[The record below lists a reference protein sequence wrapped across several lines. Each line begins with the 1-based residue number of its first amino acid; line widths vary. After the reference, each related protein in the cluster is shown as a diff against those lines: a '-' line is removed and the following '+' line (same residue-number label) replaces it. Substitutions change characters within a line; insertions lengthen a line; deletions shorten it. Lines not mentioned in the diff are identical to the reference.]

1 MLERANTLIVGR
13 REHLTRVLGRPLPA
27 PTARPPAATE
37 QVRRHLLEEA
47 EELYWNEMAWE
58 HITGEEGLGD
68 GALLEM
74 AFPGFLAF
82 VRALLLR
89 EVLPDAMGGPAQ
101 PRPEVVEDL
110 LLFLGERVVALEEEL
125 AGEADERDR
134 LVGELT
140 MTSRLLNGVLYNL
153 HGLSP
158 AEVER
163 VEAAQVRH

>member
-1 MLERANTLIVGR
+1 MTDRATTLIVGR
-13 REHLTRVLGRPLPA
+13 REHLARALGRPLNQPYA
-27 PTARPPAATE
+27 QPTAPE

-68 GALLEM
+68 SALLEM

-82 VRALLLR
+82 VRALLLQ
-89 EVLPDAMGGPAQ
+89 EVLPDAKSPAQ
-101 PRPEVVEDL
+101 PRPEVVEDVL
-110 LLFLGERVVALEEEL
+110 RFLGERVVTLEEEVSRD
-125 AGEADERDR
+125 EVDERER
-134 LVGELT
+134 LTGELA
-140 MTSRLLNGVLYNL
+140 MTNRLLDRVLYKF

-158 AEVER
+158 ADVER

>member
-1 MLERANTLIVGR
+1 MLDRAGTLIGGR
-13 REHLTRVLGRPLPA
+13 REHLARALGRPLTA
-27 PTARPPAATE
+27 PKSPPAAASE
-37 QVRRHLLEEA
+37 QVRRHLLEEG

-58 HITGEEGLGD
+58 HITGEEGLGQ

-89 EVLPDAMGGPAQ
+89 EVLPDAKGPAQ

-110 LLFLGERVVALEEEL
+110 LFFLGERVVSLEEEL
-125 AGEADERDR
+125 ARGDSDEHER
-134 LVGELT
+134 LAGELV
-140 MTSRLLNGVLYNL
+140 MTSRLLDGVLYNY
-153 HGLSP
+153 HGLTPSD
-158 AEVER
+158 VER

>member
-1 MLERANTLIVGR
+1 MTDRATTLIVGR
-13 REHLTRVLGRPLPA
+13 REHLARALGRPLAQPGA
-27 PTARPPAATE
+27 QPAAPE

-47 EELYWNEMAWE
+47 EDLYWNEMAWE

-82 VRALLLR
+82 VRALLLQ
-89 EVLPDAMGGPAQ
+89 EVLPDAKSPAQ
-101 PRPEVVEDL
+101 PRPDVVEDVL
-110 LLFLGERVVALEEEL
+110 RFLGERVVSLEEEVSRDDVDERERL
-125 AGEADERDR
+125 AGELA
-134 LVGELT
+134 
-140 MTSRLLNGVLYNL
+140 MTNRLLDRVLYKL

-158 AEVER
+158 ADVER

>member
-1 MLERANTLIVGR
+1 MLDRANTLIVSR
-13 REHLTRVLGRPLPA
+13 REQVARILGRPLVGPKSSQA
-27 PTARPPAATE
+27 AATE

-58 HITGEEGLGD
+58 HITGEEGMGQ

-89 EVLPDAMGGPAQ
+89 EVLPDAKGPAQ

-110 LLFLGERVVALEEEL
+110 MLFLGERVVALEEEL
-125 AGEADERDR
+125 AHGESDEHDR
-134 LVGELT
+134 LAGELV
-140 MTSRLLNGVLYNL
+140 MTNRLLNGVLYSY
-153 HGLSP
+153 HGLTPSD
-158 AEVER
+158 VER

>member
-1 MLERANTLIVGR
+1 MQERATTLIDGR
-13 REHLTRVLGRPLPA
+13 RERLTRILGRPLPEPRTPAVA
-27 PTARPPAATE
+27 PET
-37 QVRRHLLEEA
+37 VRRHLLEEA

-68 GALLEM
+68 GSLLEM

-82 VRALLLR
+82 VRALLLQ
-89 EVLPDAMGGPAQ
+89 EVLPHAKHPAQ
-101 PRPEVVEDL
+101 PRPEVVEDVIR
-110 LLFLGERVVALEEEL
+110 FLGERVVELEEEL
-125 AGEADERDR
+125 GPEEVDERER
-134 LVGELT
+134 LVAELQV
-140 MTSRLLNGVLYNL
+140 TSRLLNGVLYSY

>member
-1 MLERANTLIVGR
+1 MTDRATTLIVGR
-13 REHLTRVLGRPLPA
+13 REHLARALGRPLAQPGA
-27 PTARPPAATE
+27 QPAAPE

-47 EELYWNEMAWE
+47 EDLYWNEMAWE

-82 VRALLLR
+82 VRALLLQ
-89 EVLPDAMGGPAQ
+89 EVLPDAKSPAQ
-101 PRPEVVEDL
+101 PRPDVVEDVL
-110 LLFLGERVVALEEEL
+110 RFLGERVVSLEEEVSRDEVDERERL
-125 AGEADERDR
+125 AGELA
-134 LVGELT
+134 
-140 MTSRLLNGVLYNL
+140 MTNRLLDRVLYKL

-158 AEVER
+158 ADVER